1 MTTTVASRK
10 ESTALLSPQHHRQC
24 CEQRGLNPDWI
35 KASCKSLDIKQASD
49 YLHYQAK
56 SGGIL
61 IKGANGQYQLRPD
74 QPWSHKKGQ
83 KAPKYRTA
91 AGDEYDA
98 LLPIHPTDPTFWIDI
113 PALKERCYK
122 INGIPMI
129 VLTEGDC
136 LKTSL
141 C

>member
-10 ESTALLSPQHHRQC
+10 ESTAKLSPQHHYHC

-35 KASCKSLDIKQASD
+35 KASCESLDIKQASD

-98 LLPIHPTDPTFWIDI
+98 LLPIHPTQY
-113 PALKERCYK
+113 LRQMRSQ
-122 INGIPMI
+122 NL
-129 VLTEGDC
+129 V
-136 LKTSL
+136 
-141 C
+141 